1 MKYIETLEKLSE
13 VKKEDLT
20 KSFLLNYI
28 SSLNKKYPKS
38 QGKREDAIAILSSNE
53 LKNFYDKGVKEG
65 ILQPLASYKECRNL
79 YDKMSQTKNECIIKK
94 EEHDKASKSITSI
107 YSDIKK
113 M

>member
-38 QGKREDAIAILSSNE
+38 QGKREDAIRILSSDE
-53 LKNFYDKGVKEG
+53 LKNFYNQGVEEG

-79 YDKMSQTKNECIIKK
+79 YDKMSQIKNHAVEKK
-94 EEHDKASKSITSI
+94 NRKKA
-107 YSDIKK
+107 
-113 M
+113 